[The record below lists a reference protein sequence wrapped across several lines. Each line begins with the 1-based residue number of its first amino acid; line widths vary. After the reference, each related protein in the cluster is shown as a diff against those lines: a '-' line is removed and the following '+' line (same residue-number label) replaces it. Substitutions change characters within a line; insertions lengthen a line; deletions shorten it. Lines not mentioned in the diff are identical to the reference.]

1 MNELLIALAIYGG
14 CELVYDLE
22 GGYEKRG
29 ILAVL
34 ALLELGL
41 CTLFDLK
48 LVGWLLYILT
58 IDLFVLFYHQED
70 YMSKGYLVAQL
81 VLFTISFLLRNI
93 YGSVVCSLLTIIG
106 IYELVLWQR
115 THKLSWIQAA
125 LAILGGIFILIALQG
140 QELLGV
146 AGAILLVLMIEL
158 VYRQYSAVFTRST
171 RDFQNQVMAHHYE
184 EVKSVY
190 QNMRGW
196 RHDYHN
202 HLQTIKAY
210 LSFAQYEEA
219 SRYLLELEEDLKR
232 VDSLVKSGHLMMDA
246 ILNSK
251 LSLAIDKKIHITCTM
266 SFPEELS
273 VSDIDICVIVSN
285 LMDNALEAALK
296 LPEEERFIRIYGA
309 IVKQQLYISI
319 TNAAQE
325 DLNFNERNYISEK
338 RGDHG
343 HGMKRVKLAVDNYG
357 GYLNL
362 KNEPGVFVSE
372 VMIPLS

>member
-1 MNELLIALAIYGG
+1 MNDLLIALAIYGG

-41 CTLFDLK
+41 CTLFDLQ
-48 LVGWLLYILT
+48 LIGWLLYILT

-81 VLFTISFLLRNI
+81 VLFFISFLLRNI
-93 YGSVVCSLLTIIG
+93 YGSVVCSILTIIG

-115 THKLSWIQAA
+115 THKPSWIQAA

-251 LSLAIDKKIHITCTM
+251 LSLAIDKKIHVNCTM

-273 VSDIDICVIVSN
+273 VSDIDICVIVGN